1 MSTVFRTVEKQLK
14 DYKGYEIWKHTDY
27 DWNDK
32 KLETSYMVT
41 DGEDA
46 IDFFGSL
53 AEAKKY
59 ISTVLA

>member
-1 MSTVFRTVEKQLK
+1 MDNVFRTEEKQLK
-14 DYKGYEIWKHTDY
+14 DYKGYEIWKLTDY
-27 DWNDK
+27 DYYGK
-32 KLETSYMVT
+32 KLKTTYEVA
-41 DGEDA
+41 DEEDA